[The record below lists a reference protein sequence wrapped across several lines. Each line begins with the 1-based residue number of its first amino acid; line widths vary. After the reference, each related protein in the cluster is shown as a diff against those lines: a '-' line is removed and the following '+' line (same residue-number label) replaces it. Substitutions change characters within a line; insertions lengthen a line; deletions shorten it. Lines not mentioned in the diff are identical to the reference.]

1 MKKVANDSGLGGHT
15 GFEWTEREDNLCRVG
30 QCEDRFMG
38 GVFWKTIASYMATT
52 VDLILRITCR
62 AC

>member
-1 MKKVANDSGLGGHT
+1 MTRGLEATQDLNGQEERIISAEWDSVKTDSWVACLG
-15 GFEWTEREDNLCRVG
+15 
-30 QCEDRFMG
+30 
-38 GVFWKTIASYMATT
+38 KTIASYMAAT

>member
-1 MKKVANDSGLGGHT
+1 MTWGLEATQDLNGQKERIISAEWDSVKTDSWVACFG
-15 GFEWTEREDNLCRVG
+15 
-30 QCEDRFMG
+30 
-38 GVFWKTIASYMATT
+38 KTIASYMATT